1 MRIRTA
7 LPACA
12 IALVLLADVV
22 LLTQQDQS
30 TAVSLD
36 AAVKGF
42 RASDSQSSE
51 TTVTTIAPTGASSPG
66 APTTAAP
73 ARGATPT
80 PAPTANQSAT
90 TAAASAGPFRLPVQ
104 GVYSYRTQGFETVSM
119 GGGRHDYP
127 ERTYATVRAKGGC
140 DWELEHRVLEEHVE
154 RRLQCSGPGQFTEKD
169 ERADITFFGQKNTA
183 YYRCDPPLVLAQAGD
198 QPGTRRTGTC
208 RADDGQAALSTTFVG
223 RERITIGGVAVEALR
238 VRMEGVVSGRAE
250 GTSSSDTWAHPETG
264 LMLKSIRKVD
274 TRAKAFGTTVD
285 YREEATY
292 ELERLEP
299 AT

>member
-1 MRIRTA
+1 MRIRIA

-12 IALVLLADVV
+12 IALVLLGDVL
-22 LLTQQDQS
+22 LLTQQDRS

-42 RASDSQSSE
+42 RATDSQSSE
-51 TTVTTIAPTGASSPG
+51 TTFTTIAPRGPSSPG
-66 APTTAAP
+66 SPTSAAP
-73 ARGATPT
+73 ARGAAPT
-80 PAPTANQSAT
+80 PARPSAT
-90 TAAASAGPFRLPVQ
+90 TAAATPAPFRLPVQ
-104 GVYSYRTQGFETVSM
+104 GVYAYRTQGHETVSM

-127 ERTYATVRAKGGC
+127 ERTFATVRAKGGC
-140 DWELEHRVLEEHVE
+140 DWELEHRVLEEHIE
-154 RRLQCSGPGQFTEKD
+154 RRLQCSGPGQLTEKD
-169 ERADITFFGQKNTA
+169 ERVDITFFGQKNTA

-198 QPGTRRTGTC
+198 QPGAKRTGTC
-208 RADDGQAALSTTFVG
+208 RADDGQAVLTTTFVG
-223 RERITIGGVAVEALR
+223 RERLTIGGVAVDAIR

-250 GTSSSDTWAHPETG
+250 GTSFSDTWAHPDTG

-292 ELERLEP
+292 ELEKLEP